1 MKTGKDVHKPG
12 LYASDCCLEEI
23 TFQKDASFSRCPRCL
38 RLCEWEPV
46 DVVVSEAKAVQLGS
60 IDLYEAA

>member
-1 MKTGKDVHKPG
+1 MKTGKDVHKAG

-23 TFQKDASFSRCPRCL
+23 TFKKDASFSRCPRCL
-38 RLCEWEPV
+38 ALCEWEPV
-46 DVVVSEAKAVQLGS
+46 DAVVSEPKTVRQES